1 MISPEF
7 FLKTMLF
14 LTFLLFPFAQE
25 RLVIF
30 GVPVYALEFLTFL
43 SGGAFLFGVWKG
55 SITVKRIPKGLVWG
69 AGLIF
74 GGAVAPLLVNGVDQQ
89 GLGAIK
95 SWILFPML
103 FAFLVYQGIS
113 TLAQKNA
120 SLLLWFTAVFLVASA
135 AFLVPGLSMETY
147 DGRLRFFFPS
157 PNHLAMFLVPG
168 AAIGS
173 FLLSRCM
180 KPLLKWGLTPNL
192 FVIAFMLSIV
202 IGALLR
208 TESLGGVVGFASAV
222 AVFLA
227 APSVQPSALRKS
239 APILLL
245 CVVAILGYIA
255 LSVDWADLASG
266 ETRTSLGSRVMIWN
280 TSLSLIAEHPIVG
293 IGMRNFEEAY
303 LALQPFFPSYLEWAV
318 PHPHNIVLAFW
329 LFTGVVGLIG
339 FLTLVILTISSLVNR
354 LLSGTDPEARRFHG
368 LMLALLVA
376 FLVQGLVDTPYFR
389 NDLSFFFWA
398 IIALSATLS
407 GDGKRGSDAS

>member
-1 MISPEF
+1 
-7 FLKTMLF
+7 MLF
-14 LTFLLFPFAQE
+14 LAFLLFPFAQE

-30 GVPVYALEFLTFL
+30 GIPVYALEFLTIL
-43 SGGAFLFGVWKG
+43 SGSAFLFGIWKG
-55 SITVKRIPKGLVWG
+55 SIAVKRIPRGLLWG
-69 AGLIF
+69 AGLLF
-74 GGAVAPLLVNGVDQQ
+74 GGAAISLLMNGVDRE
-89 GLGAIK
+89 GLGALK

-103 FAFLVYQGIS
+103 FAFLAYQGIS
-113 TLAQKNA
+113 TPSQKNA
-120 SLLLWFTAVFLVASA
+120 ALLLWFVGISLVASA
-135 AFLVPGLSMETY
+135 TFLIPSLSTETY
-147 DGRLRFFFPS
+147 DGRLRSFFPS

-168 AAIGS
+168 AVIGS

-180 KPLLKWGLTPNL
+180 KPLPKGGLTPNL
-192 FVIAFMLSIV
+192 FVIALMLSIV
-202 IGALLR
+202 IGALLK

-222 AVFLA
+222 AVLLA
-227 APSVQPSALRKS
+227 SSSLQPHILRKS
-239 APILLL
+239 APILFL
-245 CVVAILGYIA
+245 CAVAIVGCIA
-255 LSVDWADLASG
+255 FSVDWASLASG

-280 TSLSLIAEHPIVG
+280 TSLSLITEHPVAG

-339 FLTLVILTISSLVNR
+339 FLTLVILTVSSLLDR
-354 LLSGTDPEARRFHG
+354 LSSGTDPEARRFHG

-376 FLVQGLVDTPYFR
+376 LLVQGLVDTPYFR

-398 IIALSATLS
+398 IVALSAILS